1 MGSRPHG
8 EILSS
13 NENKCIVSTQDNGGG
28 GGGSPAKAV
37 PVPMGQEGRQAARAA
52 LRRVRHSVLLA
63 THSHSHTHCEG
74 TKLHTPNLQLPRHTY
89 PISIKLLPKTGTD
102 EDLVVIGLHKRGV
115 YHAGIHSDR
124 KP

>member
-1 MGSRPHG
+1 MHCVYTGQRGRG
-8 EILSS
+8 E
-13 NENKCIVSTQDNGGG
+13 
-28 GGGSPAKAV
+28 GSPAKAV

-52 LRRVRHSVLLA
+52 LRRVRPSVLLA
-63 THSHSHTHCEG
+63 THSQG
-74 TKLHTPNLQLPRHTY
+74 TKLRMPNLQLPRHMY

-102 EDLVVIGLHKRGV
+102 EDLVVIGLHERGV